1 MTLQFI
7 HKTNGASKASS
18 TMYCRW
24 VTTKQGKG
32 ERLVAVW
39 IDPEMRAFETEF
51 AVETQ
56 RNEKPTSNVGVA
68 AQLQLNVQEDEVG
81 GIRIEEA

>member
-1 MTLQFI
+1 
-7 HKTNGASKASS
+7 
-18 TMYCRW
+18 MYCRW
-24 VTTKQGKG
+24 VTTKQGEG

-56 RNEKPTSNVGVA
+56 RNEKPARKIKEA
-68 AQLQLNVQEDEVG
+68 AQLLLNIRENEVG
-81 GIRIEEA
+81 EIRIEEA